1 MVGRFS
7 LGNISIGI
15 VFIARKELRNTADTI
30 TSIVIGLLSDADTK
44 LMSYFL

>member
-15 VFIARKELRNTADTI
+15 VFIARNELKKTADTI
-30 TSIVIGLLSDADTK
+30 TIKVTGLFNDADTR
-44 LMSYFL
+44 LMSIV